1 MTVLSPAISAPDN
14 LDFSTAP
21 SQSKIALG
29 THLKEDLE
37 CMGANFYAVYP
48 IAETHRFG
56 YPLTAIDVADE
67 EMRAARASSVA
78 DR

>member
-56 YPLTAIDVADE
+56 YLLALVP
-67 EMRAARASSVA
+67 
-78 DR
+78 